1 MLPLMFYRC
10 YVSNAFIQPGDQLLL
25 ASKTN
30 DSSGPPIT
38 RVSFP
43 LCLSY
48 GNAEVFTRQSS
59 DGKSNI
65 LISCG
70 FNEKSATWD
79 SLTTFILQ
87 ALMFISDFFFSQICF
102 FFNYPLFIFLFV
114 SDPYLSSVR
123 IDWQTYIYRMCVSTY
138 ITDKKFKFSFW
149 KKSHRLSCIYL
160 IKNW

>member
-25 ASKTN
+25 ASKIN

-43 LCLSY
+43 LCLPY
-48 GNAEVFTRQSS
+48 GKAEVFNRQSS

-70 FNEKSATWD
+70 FNEKSVTWD

-87 ALMFISDFFFSQICF
+87 ALMLISVFFLFSDQFFF
-102 FFNYPLFIFLFV
+102 
-114 SDPYLSSVR
+114 
-123 IDWQTYIYRMCVSTY
+123 
-138 ITDKKFKFSFW
+138 
-149 KKSHRLSCIYL
+149 
-160 IKNW
+160 

>member
-43 LCLSY
+43 LCLPY
-48 GNAEVFTRQSS
+48 GNVEVFTRQSS

-87 ALMFISDFFFSQICF
+87 ALMFISEFFFSDLF
-102 FFNYPLFIFLFV
+102 FFIHYLNSCLLVTHIGLQCESTDRFIYV
-114 SDPYLSSVR
+114 
-123 IDWQTYIYRMCVSTY
+123 CV
-138 ITDKKFKFSFW
+138 
-149 KKSHRLSCIYL
+149 
-160 IKNW
+160 